1 MERQG
6 RYIKEDFENKMKQ
19 KECPECGSDKVFA
32 KKELNQIICNDCGAI
47 VEEFA
52 PEEKKKSK
60 KVRKQ

>member
-1 MERQG
+1 
-6 RYIKEDFENKMKQ
+6 MKQ